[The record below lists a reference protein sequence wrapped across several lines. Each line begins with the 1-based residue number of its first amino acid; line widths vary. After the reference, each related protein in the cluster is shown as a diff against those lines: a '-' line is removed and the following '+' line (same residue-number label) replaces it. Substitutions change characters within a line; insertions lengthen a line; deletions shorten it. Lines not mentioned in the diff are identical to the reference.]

1 MSCLSGLP
9 TVLIQFVITQEST
22 TRTKWRKPWALRVCE
37 GSSLQSG
44 PDISAHL
51 RGKIVTLYQRDDP

>member
-1 MSCLSGLP
+1 MSYPCGLP

-22 TRTKWRKPWALRVCE
+22 THTKWRKLWALRVCE

-44 PDISAHL
+44 PDISTHL
-51 RGKIVTLYQRDDP
+51 RGKIVTLDQRDDQ